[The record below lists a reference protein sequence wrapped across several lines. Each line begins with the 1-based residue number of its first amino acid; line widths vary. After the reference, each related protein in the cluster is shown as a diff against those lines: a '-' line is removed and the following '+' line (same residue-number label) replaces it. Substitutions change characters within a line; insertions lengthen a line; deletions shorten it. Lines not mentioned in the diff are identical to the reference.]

1 MLAYLFW
8 HRPRE
13 GVDPERYEEALR
25 EFHSRLETESA
36 CFRLGELPFDPGP
49 GYEDW
54 YLVDGFPA
62 LGALNEAAVAG
73 PRRAPHDAAAAW
85 AGAGVA
91 GVMGHV
97 AGARLPARP
106 GWAAWLAKPAGMPY
120 GEAHAQLS
128 VALDGA
134 GAAGWQRQMTLG
146 PATEYCVLAAAPLP
160 LPWPAVHAWPV
171 RTVVAAAG

>member
-54 YLVDGFPA
+54 YLVDDWSS
-62 LGALNEAAVAG
+62 LGRLNEAAV
-73 PRRAPHDAAAAW
+73 DAARRPAHDHAADD
-85 AGAGVA
+85 AGAGWGAVYSLVRGA
-91 GVMGHV
+91 AEPP
-97 AGARLPARP
+97 AGAEWHDKPRLVPTDTF
-106 GWAAWLAKPAGMPY
+106 LADLPETTIWRRELA
-120 GEAHAQLS
+120 
-128 VALDGA
+128 
-134 GAAGWQRQMTLG
+134 LG
-146 PATEYCVLAAAPLP
+146 PAPEFCV
-160 LPWPAVHAWPV
+160 AVPG
-171 RTVVAAAG
+171 AGRREPIWGPDQGRRA